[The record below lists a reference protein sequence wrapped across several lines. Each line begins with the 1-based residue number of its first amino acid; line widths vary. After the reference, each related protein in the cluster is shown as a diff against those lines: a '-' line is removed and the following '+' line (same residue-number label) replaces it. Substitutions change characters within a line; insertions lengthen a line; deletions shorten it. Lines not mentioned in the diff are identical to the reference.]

1 MNKAVESSA
10 PLAVAIGMF
19 DGVHAG
25 HRHLLAQLKSVA
37 GERGMV
43 PGVVTFRSHPTC
55 VLTPDCPVPL
65 ISTSCERETL
75 LRAEGIG
82 RVVMLDFNDEL
93 RALTSRE
100 FMLMLRVTYGVRTL
114 LVGFNHHFGSDRSH
128 GFTDYHR
135 IGREIG
141 VEVVLAT
148 EVPGAKVSSSIIR
161 RLIAAGQVEKAGAL
175 LGRPCRLEGEV
186 VAGRQLGRTIG
197 FPTANVRP
205 LHPELI
211 LPGSG
216 VYAARVTVEGDSEVY
231 GAMVNIGWRPT
242 VNSDMQDVTIEAH
255 LLDFS
260 GDIYGKKVRV
270 ELPARI
276 RDEHRFPS
284 VEELRLQLTEDV
296 KSARALLM

>member
-1 MNKAVESSA
+1 
-10 PLAVAIGMF
+10 MF

-100 FMLMLRVTYGVRTL
+100 FMLMLRDTYGVRTL

-161 RLIAAGQVEKAGAL
+161 RLIAAGQVEKAGMCIWMVKPPFTQYIS
-175 LGRPCRLEGEV
+175 G
-186 VAGRQLGRTIG
+186 G
-197 FPTANVRP
+197 F
-205 LHPELI
+205 
-211 LPGSG
+211 
-216 VYAARVTVEGDSEVY
+216 
-231 GAMVNIGWRPT
+231 
-242 VNSDMQDVTIEAH
+242 
-255 LLDFS
+255 
-260 GDIYGKKVRV
+260 
-270 ELPARI
+270 
-276 RDEHRFPS
+276 
-284 VEELRLQLTEDV
+284 
-296 KSARALLM
+296 